1 MDGEFIVPA
10 VHQCQTFHIYL
21 PFFEDL
27 GQSLIPFLQRQ
38 SVILCF
44 ADPLFLGDSCRISV
58 AEAMSCI
65 EQLAR
70 DSNWSQRSKSQLY
83 ELLHTKLLPVGNN
96 CPADAHEATKLL
108 SPFGVSYSISACC
121 INDCIVYSGSNSVLS
136 QCPSCE
142 SPAAVD
148 GLPAKQF
155 RHVSII
161 LVLRRLY
168 HTKASAEM
176 MRAPQPNLDVLTD
189 IWGKLSSQTNHFPGI
204 VKLQRVMWFACA
216 IRHHPARKFH
226 LKK

>member
-1 MDGEFIVPA
+1 
-10 VHQCQTFHIYL
+10 
-21 PFFEDL
+21 
-27 GQSLIPFLQRQ
+27 
-38 SVILCF
+38 
-44 ADPLFLGDSCRISV
+44 
-58 AEAMSCI
+58 MSCI

-108 SPFGVSYSISACC
+108 SPFGVGYSISACC

-148 GLPAKQF
+148 GLSAKQF
-155 RHVSII
+155 RHVFII
-161 LVLRRLY
+161 QVLRRLY

-189 IWGKLSSQTNHFPGI
+189 IWDGGRVRELREQYPGFFADSRNVLLGLCIDARPIYFGQWQQHHTNSFDHVQSASRAWGLVASLGLPPET
-204 VKLQRVMWFACA
+204 RP
-216 IRHHPARKFH
+216 R
-226 LKK
+226 